1 MRGLVR
7 LLVVQGSDRR
17 RSRGQALVEFAL
29 VIPLFLLMLF
39 GLVDMARLVHA
50 NSALSQAAREGAR
63 VASVQ
68 AYWVGETGTDC
79 GPGGPTCPANEAAF
93 RANVLTAANGLMV
106 AVGTI
111 DDSQLHLSC
120 TGASAAT
127 PTGAWTS
134 PPNGCSSQS
143 VRQSPG
149 ARVSVRV
156 AMDFEPITP
165 IIGQLIGIL
174 NLSGSVSMSI
184 N

>member
-1 MRGLVR
+1 MHRLVR
-7 LLVVQGSDRR
+7 LLGVKGTHRR
-17 RSRGQALVEFAL
+17 TRGQSLVEFAL
-29 VIPLFLLMLF
+29 VLPIFILMLF

-93 RANVLTAANGLMV
+93 RANVLSAANGMMD

-111 DDSQLHLSC
+111 ANAQLHVSC
-120 TGASAAT
+120 TGASASA
-127 PTGAWTS
+127 PSGAWTS
-134 PPNGCSSQS
+134 PPNSCSSQT
-143 VRQSPG
+143 VRQAPG
-149 ARVSVRV
+149 SRVSVRV
-156 AMDFEPITP
+156 AMSFQPITP

-174 NLSGSVSMSI
+174 NLSGSVTMSI

>member
-1 MRGLVR
+1 MNRLAR
-7 LLVVQGSDRR
+7 LLHVRSKDRR
-17 RSRGQALVEFAL
+17 RGQSLVEFAL
-29 VIPLFLLMLF
+29 VVPIFILMLF
-39 GLVDMARLVHA
+39 GLVDMGRLVHA

-79 GPGGPTCPANEAAF
+79 GPGGPTCPADEAAF
-93 RANVLTAANGLMV
+93 RANVLSAANGMMV

-111 DDSQLHLSC
+111 EDSQLHLSC
-120 TGASAAT
+120 TGPSATA
-127 PTGAWTS
+127 PSGAWTS
-134 PPNGCSSQS
+134 PPNSCSSQT
-143 VRQSPG
+143 VRQSAG

-156 AMDFEPITP
+156 AMSFEPITP

-174 NLSGSVSMSI
+174 NLSGSVTMSI